1 MAADTLR
8 RGGHLRLE
16 VRGESMLPALWPG
29 DVVEIAGCSLRETR
43 RGDIVLA
50 CREGRFFLHRLL
62 TRFEADT
69 FLARGDSMPGP
80 DPCYHSGALLGKLIR
95 VVRAGRTVSVPIS
108 FRPWF
113 RALGMLF
120 CYCDWTRH
128 LALKLNRPR
137 NARGRECGVMPES
150 AQV

>member
-62 TRFEADT
+62 TSFEADG
-69 FLARGDSMPGP
+69 FLARGDSMPRP
-80 DPCYHSGALLGKLIR
+80 DPRYLTGAFLGRLVR
-95 VVRAGRTVSVPIS
+95 VFRAGRAISVPVPS
-108 FRPWF
+108 RPWF

-120 CYCDWTRH
+120 CYCDWARH
-128 LALKLNRPR
+128 LALKFHRPR
-137 NARGRECGVMPES
+137 NDRGGECGVMPES
-150 AQV
+150 AQI